1 MNKNYNEL
9 KRNTIIIAIAN
20 MGSKIIAFI
29 LAPLYSYFMTVA
41 QYGIMDLI
49 NSTMGLVLPLL
60 CLDIY
65 EATFRYSNDKKY
77 DKKKVF
83 SSSFVISLPGILVCF
98 MIPFF
103 TFRFDFSQQYIIIVC
118 ICAILGS
125 INFIMAQYL
134 RGSDK
139 MFLFALSGVVSSVSL
154 LFSNCVFMVLLNQ
167 GLYGWLLSFLISK
180 IVETIYLGIACK
192 ITKNFSVHAID
203 RKYMK
208 EFIKFCLPLLPTATM
223 WWIMDLSDRYMLTFF
238 MGTTATGIY
247 SVANKLPNI
256 LSIFENIF
264 YQAWQTTAINS
275 IDNNDRD
282 RLYSDVFN
290 NYLSVMV
297 VGLLG
302 ILVITKPMIL
312 VLFAEEYASAWLY
325 VPLLILSV
333 VLHALNGNLGSLY
346 SVFKDTKGALY
357 STLIGAVTNII
368 LNIIFIPVLGIMG
381 AALNTLLGYFVT
393 IVYRWFDT
401 KKFANIT
408 LNIRELYIYVLLVGI
423 QLFLYY
429 ISGIWSYIVRC
440 IILIVLLISKRNLF
454 LKMLKK

>member
-1 MNKNYNEL
+1 
-9 KRNTIIIAIAN
+9 
-20 MGSKIIAFI
+20 
-29 LAPLYSYFMTVA
+29 
-41 QYGIMDLI
+41 
-49 NSTMGLVLPLL
+49 
-60 CLDIY
+60 
-65 EATFRYSNDKKY
+65 
-77 DKKKVF
+77 
-83 SSSFVISLPGILVCF
+83 
-98 MIPFF
+98 
-103 TFRFDFSQQYIIIVC
+103 
-118 ICAILGS
+118 
-125 INFIMAQYL
+125 
-134 RGSDK
+134 
-139 MFLFALSGVVSSVSL
+139 
-154 LFSNCVFMVLLNQ
+154 
-167 GLYGWLLSFLISK
+167 
-180 IVETIYLGIACK
+180 
-192 ITKNFSVHAID
+192 
-203 RKYMK
+203 
-208 EFIKFCLPLLPTATM
+208 
-223 WWIMDLSDRYMLTFF
+223 
-238 MGTTATGIY
+238 
-247 SVANKLPNI
+247 
-256 LSIFENIF
+256 
-264 YQAWQTTAINS
+264 
-275 IDNNDRD
+275 
-282 RLYSDVFN
+282 
-290 NYLSVMV
+290 MV